1 MCVPRNKK
9 IMKLLS
15 QRLYMAKDIGVHG
28 NLFGGILLAWLDE
41 SAVTF
46 ACDVCQTGN
55 MVTLKLDE
63 LIFKEPVKV
72 GYQIMI
78 YGKLVS
84 VGNTSVQLYIE
95 ARRKNVHTREERV
108 VCSTKFVFVRIDNNG
123 EAIPLDSSIKS
134 KLKKEV

>member
-1 MCVPRNKK
+1 
-9 IMKLLS
+9 MKLLA
-15 QRLYMAKDIGVHG
+15 QRLCMAKDIGVHG

-41 SAVTF
+41 TAVTY
-46 ACDVCQTGN
+46 ACDLCHTSN

-63 LIFKEPVKV
+63 LLFKEPVKV

-78 YGKLVS
+78 YGQLES
-84 VGNTSVQLYIE
+84 VGNTSVKLYIE

-123 EAIPLDSSIKS
+123 EPIPLDSGI
-134 KLKKEV
+134 KLKLTGEKS

>member
-1 MCVPRNKK
+1 
-9 IMKLLS
+9 MKLLS
-15 QRLYMAKDIGVHG
+15 QRLCMAKDIGVHG

-46 ACDVCQTGN
+46 ACDICQTSN

-63 LIFKEPVKV
+63 LTFKEPVKV

-78 YGKLVS
+78 YGRLES
-84 VGNTSVQLYIE
+84 VGNTSVKLYIE

-123 EAIPLDSSIKS
+123 ESIPLDGAIKE
-134 KLKKEV
+134 KLKQD

>member
-1 MCVPRNKK
+1 
-9 IMKLLS
+9 
-15 QRLYMAKDIGVHG
+15 MAKDIGVHG

-46 ACDVCQTGN
+46 ACDICQTSN

-78 YGKLVS
+78 YGRLES
-84 VGNTSVQLYIE
+84 VGNTSVKLYIE

-123 EAIPLDSSIKS
+123 ESIPLDGAIKE
-134 KLKKEV
+134 KLKQD

>member
-1 MCVPRNKK
+1 
-9 IMKLLS
+9 MKLLS
-15 QRLYMAKDIGVHG
+15 QRLCMAKDIGVHG

-46 ACDVCQTGN
+46 ACDICQTSN

-63 LIFKEPVKV
+63 LTFKEPVKV

-78 YGKLVS
+78 YGRLES
-84 VGNTSVQLYIE
+84 VGNTSVKLYIE

-123 EAIPLDSSIKS
+123 EAIPLDSAIKE
-134 KLKKEV
+134 KLKKD

>member
-1 MCVPRNKK
+1 
-9 IMKLLS
+9 MKLLS
-15 QRLYMAKDIGVHG
+15 QRLCMAKDIGVHG

-46 ACDVCQTGN
+46 ACDICQTSN

-63 LIFKEPVKV
+63 LTFKEPVKV

-78 YGKLVS
+78 YGRLES
-84 VGNTSVQLYIE
+84 VGNTSVKLYIE

-123 EAIPLDSSIKS
+123 EAIPLDGAIKE
-134 KLKKEV
+134 KLKQD